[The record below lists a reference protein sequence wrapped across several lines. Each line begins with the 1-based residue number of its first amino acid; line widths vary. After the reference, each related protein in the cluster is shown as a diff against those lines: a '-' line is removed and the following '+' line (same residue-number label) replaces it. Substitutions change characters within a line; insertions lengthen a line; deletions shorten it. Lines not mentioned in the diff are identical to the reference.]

1 MKQVVNSFAGMLAV
15 AALALAPAAIAQ
27 NNNAN
32 RLTPDD
38 TAFAEKAAQGG
49 MAEVKLG
56 QLAQQKA
63 ESPDVKAFGKRMV
76 EDHTR
81 LNHDLQAVAG
91 PSGLTLPTTL
101 GTKDQEEY
109 NRLSQLSGA
118 AFDHAYMHN
127 MVADHRADIS
137 AFRREA
143 DDGVNPDMKAFAA
156 RALPILEEH
165 LKLAEA
171 ASRGVKGEK

>member
-1 MKQVVNSFAGMLAV
+1 MKQIVNPFAPILAV
-15 AALALAPAAIAQ
+15 AALALAPAAVAQ

-32 RLTPDD
+32 RLTPGD

-49 MAEVKLG
+49 MAEVRLG

-63 ESPDVKAFGKRMV
+63 ENADVKAFGKRMV

-91 PSGLTLPTTL
+91 PSGLTLPTTP
-101 GTKDQEEY
+101 GAKDQEQY

-118 AFDHAYMHN
+118 AFDHAYMRD

-137 AFRREA
+137 EFRREA
-143 DDGVNPDMKAFAA
+143 DNGTNPDMKAFAA
-156 RALPILEEH
+156 KSLPILEEH
-165 LKLAEA
+165 LKLAEN